1 MRQKETKAERFVRVA
16 EQRTQRAVDAIHSL
30 SNCASRVCY
39 DYTPEQVE
47 QIIAALEAEVK
58 RLQICRREPLYTAPI
73 SQRPRMISGASHI
86 NQYKS
91 KGVYT

>member
-1 MRQKETKAERFVRVA
+1 MRVA

-47 QIIAALEAEVK
+47 QIIAALEAEIR
-58 RLQICRREPLYTAPI
+58 RLQSAFTGENV
-73 SQRPRMISGASHI
+73 SVKFPRVLF
-86 NQYKS
+86 YKQAL
-91 KGVYT
+91 

>member
-16 EQRTQRAVDAIHSL
+16 EQRTRRVVDTVQSL

-47 QIIAALEAEVK
+47 QITAALEAEVR
-58 RLQICRREPLYTAPI
+58 RL
-73 SQRPRMISGASHI
+73 
-86 NQYKS
+86 
-91 KGVYT
+91 

>member
-1 MRQKETKAERFVRVA
+1 MRQRETKAERFVRVA

-47 QIIAALEAEVK
+47 QIIALEVEVR
-58 RLQICRREPLYTAPI
+58 RLQSAFTGENRFTL
-73 SQRPRMISGASHI
+73 RP
-86 NQYKS
+86 
-91 KGVYT
+91 

>member
-1 MRQKETKAERFVRVA
+1 MRQRETKAERFVRVA

-47 QIIAALEAEVK
+47 QITVK
-58 RLQICRREPLYTAPI
+58 CIYRREPLYAAPI
-73 SQRPRMISGASHI
+73 SRRPRMISGASNI
-86 NQYKS
+86 SQ
-91 KGVYT
+91 

>member
-47 QIIAALEAEVK
+47 QIIAALETEIS
-58 RLQICRREPLYTAPI
+58 RLQSAFAGENRFTL
-73 SQRPRMISGASHI
+73 RP
-86 NQYKS
+86 
-91 KGVYT
+91 

>member
-1 MRQKETKAERFVRVA
+1 MRVA

-47 QIIAALEAEVK
+47 QITAALEAEVR
-58 RLQICRREPLYTAPI
+58 RL
-73 SQRPRMISGASHI
+73 
-86 NQYKS
+86 
-91 KGVYT
+91 

>member
-1 MRQKETKAERFVRVA
+1 MRQRETKAERFVRVA

-47 QIIAALEAEVK
+47 QIIAALEAEVR
-58 RLQICRREPLYTAPI
+58 RLQSAFTGENRPI
-73 SQRPRMISGASHI
+73 SQRPRMISGASNI
-86 NQYKS
+86 SQ
-91 KGVYT
+91 

>member
-47 QIIAALEAEVK
+47 QIIAALEAEI
-58 RLQICRREPLYTAPI
+58 RHLQSAFAGENRFTL
-73 SQRPRMISGASHI
+73 RP
-86 NQYKS
+86 
-91 KGVYT
+91 